1 MLWTPREYVGEMNSG
16 GEQCLSAQSTVTCKK
31 DGMTYDVGANSQL
44 AWSLFA
50 CGAQQALGG
59 TWKLSH

>member
-16 GEQCLSAQSTVTCKK
+16 GEQCLSARSTVTCKK

-50 CGAQQALGG
+50 CGAQ
-59 TWKLSH
+59 